1 MTLHLQFYRS
11 LFSTRQYFVNQLIL
25 YEYFFLSFQQPP
37 SILIMPSLE
46 GVVPAGVVTGAN
58 LMKLLNYCRDN
69 EMALP
74 AFNCTSSSTINA
86 VLQAARDAKS
96 AVMIQVSHG

>member
-1 MTLHLQFYRS
+1 
-11 LFSTRQYFVNQLIL
+11 
-25 YEYFFLSFQQPP
+25 
-37 SILIMPSLE
+37 MPSLE

-96 AVMIQVSHG
+96 AVMIQVSHVAESLC

>member
-1 MTLHLQFYRS
+1 MGETIFCE
-11 LFSTRQYFVNQLIL
+11 STVC
-25 YEYFFLSFQQPP
+25 EYFFLSFQQQPL
-37 SILIMPSLE
+37 SISIMPSLE